1 MNETEKE
8 QALIEEGKINPIG
21 GVRYVGVF
29 PETYSKLI
37 SYLHSR
43 PYAEVA
49 RLLAEMATNEKQI
62 AINEGEQQEAGS

>member
-8 QALIEEGKINPIG
+8 QALIEEGKIKPLT
-21 GVRYVGVF
+21 RYVGVF

-37 SYLHSR
+37 NYLQSR